1 MESFSPS
8 ISVTFILTTFLCVG
22 ILFQAIKRTVLQT
35 TPAKIVV
42 FTIGFWLIFT
52 AILAK
57 GEFFED
63 TASFPP
69 RIALIGIIPSVI
81 FIVFLFVA
89 YRSSFIEKLP
99 LRTLTALHIIRIP
112 VEIVLL
118 WLFQSGSVPRSMTFE
133 GNNFDILSGITAPII
148 CFIAFR
154 GKKVNR
160 PVLIVWNLLALG
172 LLVNIVVSAIISF
185 PSPMQQL
192 SLDQPNTAI
201 MYFPLVWLPTVV
213 VPIVLFSH
221 LASLWK
227 LFTGKTA

>member
-1 MESFSPS
+1 MESFSPA

-22 ILFQAIKRTVLQT
+22 ILFQAIKQTVLHT

-57 GEFFED
+57 GGFFED
-63 TASFPP
+63 TASVPP
-69 RIALIGIIPSVI
+69 RIALLGIIPALF
-81 FIVFLFVA
+81 FIALLFAA
-89 YRSSFIEKLP
+89 YRSTFIEKLP
-99 LRTLTALHIIRIP
+99 LRTLTILHIIRIP

-118 WLFQSGSVPRSMTFE
+118 WLFQSGFVPRSMTFE
-133 GNNFDILSGITAPII
+133 GNNFDILTGITAPLIY
-148 CFIAFR
+148 FIAFR
-154 GKKVNR
+154 AKKVNR

-172 LLVNIVVSAIISF
+172 LLVNVFATAILSF

-221 LASLWK
+221 FASLWK